1 MVCEKRSITGQSQQA
16 NFTQTQ
22 SNQNFNKEGYLS
34 FLFKNIT
41 SQFNKDPC
49 RTKVHEQIIG
59 SLIFWSLYTYTNFF
73 PIFKNIWNHPVYN
86 FPSLDFSD
94 DRRKRKSVFNKYHI
108 KNSSNI
114 KKLCFSFWQKNWR
127 ILRK

>member
-1 MVCEKRSITGQSQQA
+1 MVCEKRSIAGQSQQA

-22 SNQNFNKEGYLS
+22 NNQNFNKEGYLS

-59 SLIFWSLYTYTNFF
+59 ALIF
-73 PIFKNIWNHPVYN
+73 
-86 FPSLDFSD
+86 
-94 DRRKRKSVFNKYHI
+94 
-108 KNSSNI
+108 
-114 KKLCFSFWQKNWR
+114 
-127 ILRK
+127 